1 MKTKM
6 CPMCGGECLPE
17 NGDFVCTCCG
27 YTIEGEQ
34 PAPVR
39 LSYKEDDGE
48 SVYSAVAGAVAE
60 IKCNFSGGSAAGSGF
75 LISRDGYC
83 VTNAHVVTDS
93 ETFCPAKQ
101 IFVTI
106 AGETVSALLIAVG
119 DKRAGTGGGIDLAL
133 LKLSRVPNKAA
144 PVAFGSSA
152 GTGIIMSSSK
162 QPSLTST
169 HTQPPYFST
178 DDFMLRIPNPCIFL
192 SSCEV
197 LGRPF
202 SKLSCSAPSVS
213 FSIRTE
219 IIFSTRLTLSLTTR
233 RCGSFSFITAVAVM
247 SLDTEAMRR
256 RW

>member
-101 IFVTI
+101 IFVTV

-133 LKLSRVPNKAA
+133 LKLSRVPYKAS

-152 GTGIIMSSSK
+152 AVRNGQTVYVVGNSLGMGTCITKGIVSDRERVINGKSMLMTDCATNHGNSGGPVFDSSAK
-162 QPSLTST
+162 VVGAVVAGIEKAEGMN
-169 HTQPPYFST
+169 FAIRV
-178 DDFMLRIPNPCIFL
+178 DDVKAFLR
-192 SSCEV
+192 
-197 LGRPF
+197 
-202 SKLSCSAPSVS
+202 A
-213 FSIRTE
+213 
-219 IIFSTRLTLSLTTR
+219 
-233 RCGSFSFITAVAVM
+233 CGVRI
-247 SLDTEAMRR
+247 
-256 RW
+256 